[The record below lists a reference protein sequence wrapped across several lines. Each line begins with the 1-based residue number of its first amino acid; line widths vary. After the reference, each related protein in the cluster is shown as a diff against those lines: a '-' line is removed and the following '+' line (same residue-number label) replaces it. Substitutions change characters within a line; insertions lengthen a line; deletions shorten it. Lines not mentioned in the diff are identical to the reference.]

1 MAFVG
6 STQKQKTR
14 KKQKSSLFGIIVNM
28 MLIAA
33 LIFGGYVCIQAIA
46 VGNNPIAIEDIQES
60 ANTVIY
66 DRNGEIFEVIGNG
79 NAKDTA
85 VDFPEVLE
93 NAVLAVEDK
102 RFYEHSG
109 VDIIRTSKVII
120 DTLVKRSFG
129 AGGSTITQQL
139 VKNVTGDD
147 EVSISRKV
155 REMFY
160 AMQLEQQCSKE
171 QILTKYLNVIYL
183 GKGNFGMVDSCK
195 AYFGKS
201 PEELTIAEA
210 AFMAAIIKSPETY
223 VNDMDRANDRKN
235 LVLSYMLEQE
245 KISEAEYEEACNKFV
260 EVDAKTSSGN
270 IYSWFSES
278 VLYEFA
284 TMYAETHK
292 ISYNEA
298 LDRVM
303 SGGYKI
309 YSTVDPDLQSEV
321 YSLGRNMASDIG
333 DVQSATLV
341 MNKAGEVVAC
351 SGAAGKK
358 RANLDFNRAV
368 QTRRQPG
375 SAIKPLAVY
384 GPAIEEN
391 RISTMSVYTDKE
403 ISYGEWTPRNFYRD
417 YYGDMTVRS
426 ALAMSNNSIP
436 VQILYEMGT
445 ETGIKYLEDMGFQT
459 EAEDNALTLA
469 VGAVS
474 KGYTLPEMASG
485 YQAILNGGTWCEP
498 IFFTKIVAKS
508 GTIIY
513 NEKMQDTKKVFSEDT
528 AYILTDM
535 LRSVVESEEG
545 TAKNVAIDGMQIAA
559 KTGTTSNNRDKWC
572 CAFNPEYVVVT
583 WCGYDKGPG
592 EIDVAS
598 SYIQKHIRKVLK
610 ATPTH
615 QNTFNVPETVQF
627 VDICSA
633 TGMVSNGNCE
643 STYTEVIKT
652 SMTIDT
658 CTCEGTIIDVVED
671 WWNDIQDT
679 NEVEEEL
686 NNFFNGIGNIF
697 GNYEVPEE
705 TTIVEEATEEVIVED
720 ESNYYYEEEITI
732 DNIAIPEEY

>member
-1 MAFVG
+1 MNK
-6 STQKQKTR
+6 SR
-14 KKQKSSLFGIIVNM
+14 KKFDFIG
-28 MLIAA
+28 
-33 LIFGGYVCIQAIA
+33 AIMAMFILAVAA
-46 VGNNPIAIEDIQES
+46 VGVYICYNAIVVGQNPIAIEEINSS

-85 VDFPEVLE
+85 EEFPELLE
-93 NAVLAVEDK
+93 NAVIAVEDK

-120 DTLVKRSFG
+120 DTLINRSFG

-139 VKNVTGDD
+139 VKNITGDD

-160 AMQLEQQCSKE
+160 AMQLEQMCNKQ
-171 QILTKYLNVIYL
+171 QILTKYLNIIYL
-183 GKGNFGMVDSCK
+183 GKGNFGMVDACT
-195 AYFGKS
+195 AYFSKT
-201 PEELTIAEA
+201 PEELNLAET

-223 VNDMDRANDRKN
+223 INDMDRANDRKN
-235 LVLSYMLEQE
+235 LVLGYMLEQQM
-245 KISEAEYEEACNKFV
+245 ISNSEYEEACSQFV

-292 ISYNEA
+292 LSYNEA

-321 YSLGRNMASDIG
+321 YSLGRNMAGDIG
-333 DVQSATLV
+333 SVQSATLV

-368 QTRRQPG
+368 QARRQPG

-384 GPAIEEN
+384 GPALEEN

-445 ETGIKYLEDMGFQT
+445 DTGISYLEKMGFQT
-459 EAEDNALTLA
+459 ESEDNALTLA

-474 KGYTLPEMASG
+474 EGYTLPEMASG

-498 IFFTKIVAKS
+498 VFFTKIVAKS

-513 NEKMQDTKKVFSEDT
+513 NEKMQDTEKVFSEDT

-535 LRSVVESEEG
+535 LMSVVESEEG
-545 TAKNVAIDGMQIAA
+545 TAKSIAIDGMQVAA

-572 CAFNPEYVVVT
+572 CAYNPEYVVVT
-583 WCGYDKGPG
+583 WCGYDKGSN
-592 EIDVAS
+592 EVEVAS
-598 SYIQKHIRKVLK
+598 SYIQKHVRKVLR
-610 ATPTH
+610 ATPTS
-615 QNTFNVPETVQF
+615 QYTFEIPSSVQCIE
-627 VDICSA
+627 ICSA
-633 TGMVSNGNCE
+633 TGMMSNGNCE
-643 STYTEVIKT
+643 ATYNEVIKT
-652 SMTIDT
+652 SATMDT
-658 CTCEGTIIDVVED
+658 CTCEGTVVDMVED
-671 WWNDIQDT
+671 WWNGIQD
-679 NEVEEEL
+679 NGNVEEEV
-686 NNFFNGIGNIF
+686 NNFFNGFGNIF
-697 GNYEVPEE
+697 GNNNEIPEEE
-705 TTIVEEATEEVIVED
+705 TTMAYEEPVEYPEQE
-720 ESNYYYEEEITI
+720 EEEIPI
-732 DNIAIPEEY
+732 IPEEGYYD